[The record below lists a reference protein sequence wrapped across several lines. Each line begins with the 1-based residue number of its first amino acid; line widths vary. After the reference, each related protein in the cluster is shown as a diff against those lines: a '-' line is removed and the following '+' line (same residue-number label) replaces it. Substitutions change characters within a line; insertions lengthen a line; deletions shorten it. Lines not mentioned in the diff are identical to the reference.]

1 MGIFNSIKDRIMG
14 RRNEED
20 LDDIKSYV
28 AGEGYDEKFRAIS
41 QPEPPQKP
49 WEKSPI
55 YEQPLEEAPASVQPA
70 FSPPAAPQRLQDE
83 SRNYEIL
90 DRLKFIE
97 SQLSAIRSQ
106 TETINERLKNMEMR
120 TGRY

>member
-1 MGIFNSIKDRIMG
+1 MGIFDSIKARIMG
-14 RRNEED
+14 RRDEED

-28 AGEGYDEKFRAIS
+28 AGDGYDEKFRS
-41 QPEPPQKP
+41 MSRPEPEASPKP
-49 WEKSPI
+49 WERAPMYQPESEETGTVLVPPPVPI
-55 YEQPLEEAPASVQPA
+55 
-70 FSPPAAPQRLQDE
+70 RDE

-90 DRLKFIE
+90 ERLKFIE